1 MQTRLRLALGFAR
14 IGLNVVVGLL
24 IVALYFPFASM
35 RRRTALIAWWA
46 RGVLRI
52 CGVTLQIEG
61 VPLNNGTM
69 QVFNHVSWLDIYS
82 VNAVAPVR
90 FVAKSEIRSWPVFGY
105 LAAQTG
111 TLFLERGRRHAVH
124 RANGVVANILREGGR
139 VGVFPEGTTGDG
151 TLLLPFHANLIQAA
165 VDAAAPVQPVALCYR
180 DANGK
185 PSTAVAFV
193 GDMTLLESMRLTLL
207 AGPLTVHLA
216 FLAPIDSAGRTRHAL
231 AQQARAAIGAS
242 LGLHVKAEE
251 SPAVA
256 GTAPETA
263 PDLQA
268 APH

>member
-1 MQTRLRLALGFAR
+1 LQTRLRLALGFAR
-14 IGLNVVVGLL
+14 IGLNVVLGLL
-24 IVALYFPFASM
+24 IVGLYFPFAAPP
-35 RRRTALIAWWA
+35 RREALIGWWA

-52 CGVTLQIEG
+52 CGITLQVEG
-61 VPLNNGTM
+61 VPLRQGVM
-69 QVFNHVSWLDIYS
+69 KLFNHVSWLDIYA

-90 FVAKSEIRSWPVFGY
+90 FIAKSEIRSWPIFGY

-151 TLLLPFHANLIQAA
+151 TSLLPFHANLIQAA
-165 VDAAAPVQPVALCYR
+165 VDAAAPVQPVALCYL
-180 DANGK
+180 DADGGL
-185 PSTAVAFV
+185 STAVAFV
-193 GDMTLLESMRLTLL
+193 GDMSLLESMRRTLL
-207 AGPLTVHLA
+207 AAPLSVHLV
-216 FLAPIDSAGRTRHAL
+216 FLEPIESAGRSRHEL

-242 LGLHVKAEE
+242 LG
-251 SPAVA
+251 SNIA